1 MGAARRWR
9 ARLAGGCVGVV
20 RAIHPS
26 IVWGATQM
34 CERALL
40 RLSCASCEGWRH
52 MRCGAVGDSGDSVAA
67 SKLVQASGGGGGHMQ
82 GLLSCLRRTWSAES
96 YLSRS
101 GGMWVY
107 DTWESCTGIVKP
119 SRLLHAC
126 RTIQGGI
133 KQVKAD

>member
-9 ARLAGGCVGVV
+9 AKLAGGCVGVV

-52 MRCGAVGDSGDSVAA
+52 MRCGVVGDSGDSVVVA

-101 GGMWVY
+101 GGMYV
-107 DTWESCTGIVKP
+107 GIVHGDRQTFAP
-119 SRLLHAC
+119 ASRLSHDP
-126 RTIQGGI
+126 GGH
-133 KQVKAD
+133 